1 MSNNIFLPVED
12 SCKVGEVG
20 DILDPVG
27 PLCQPTLKNTV
38 ILYAKVGT
46 QLFLLARKSQIRKF
60 ARKESNVSGPDPH
73 WLTSNII
80 YRSKISTY

>member
-1 MSNNIFLPVED
+1 MSNKKFLPVKD
-12 SCKVGEVG
+12 SCEMGEVG

-46 QLFLLARKSQIRKF
+46 QIFLLARKSQIRKF
-60 ARKESNVSGPDPH
+60 LGSFRNHKFAH
-73 WLTSNII
+73 F
-80 YRSKISTY
+80 